1 MWIIRQQQETQEYPD
16 YADLR
21 VACKLSGGNIGE
33 LEWLLGDISEVLKL
47 PASRRVQESAST
59 PAYIRN
65 TGGGEVGSR
74 ADMK

>member
-21 VACKLSGGNIGE
+21 VACKSSSGNIGE

-47 PASRRVQESAST
+47 PPPQ
-59 PAYIRN
+59 PA
-65 TGGGEVGSR
+65 EVREFHTSVLL
-74 ADMK
+74 